1 MDIDPYV
8 AVPTQ
13 GEVSNGSVKEL
24 RFKVREVCVTKAKE
38 FVSDPTEKTFKN
50 LEGFL
55 SLSCHDVVNVKL
67 EEIKLLPSTSA
78 SDNEML
84 SYVLAELH
92 KMNKCDSLS
101 VCCLDVVDVKI
112 EDIEVLYDVLDELC
126 KIDKSDSNLFVVI
139 DNISK
144 AWENTFTEE
153 ENALIEAEQR
163 NSCQCARCTREGSN
177 TFFAPMG

>member
-1 MDIDPYV
+1 MDSNPHV
-8 AVPTQ
+8 AAPTQ

-24 RFKVREVCVTKAKE
+24 RFKVREVCVTKAKQ
-38 FVSDPTEKTFKN
+38 FVLDPTEETLRN
-50 LEGFL
+50 LERFL
-55 SLSCHDVVNVKL
+55 SLCCHDVVNIKM

-78 SDNEML
+78 SDNEL
-84 SYVLAELH
+84 ISYVLAELH

-101 VCCLDVVDVKI
+101 VYCLDVVDVKI

-126 KIDKSDSNLFVVI
+126 KIEKGDSNLFVEI
-139 DNISK
+139 ENISK

-163 NSCQCARCTREGSN
+163 NSCQCARCTRERST